1 MQLLLTNIA
10 LLKLHKGFAM
20 KKLLFAFIFV
30 ISTISL
36 PVLADEQIAEVSVST
51 VQAMVNASPARAV
64 VLDAN
69 NEQARAEAGVVPGA
83 LKLSSYNQYALAE
96 LPADKNTTLV
106 FHCYNSFCQASHMAA
121 ARASQAGYKD
131 VRVMKAGIVGWNA
144 ANKKTS

>member
-1 MQLLLTNIA
+1 MQLLLTNIE

-20 KKLLFAFIFV
+20 KKLLFALIFV
-30 ISTISL
+30 ISAMAL
-36 PVLADEQIAEVSVST
+36 PVLADEQIAEVSVAN
-51 VQAMVNASPARAV
+51 VQEMVNEKLAKVV

-69 NEQARAEAGVVPGA
+69 NEQARVEAGIVPGA
-83 LKLSSYNQYALAE
+83 LKLSSYNQYALTE

-106 FHCYNSFCQASHMAA
+106 FYCYNSFCQASHIAA
-121 ARASQAGYKD
+121 ARALQAGYKD